1 MVLTNPHEGVERM
14 DLHQNA
20 RLSFRSRE
28 TLADQIMTEKVTS
41 KDRRQ
46 VGPPLSHPWG
56 CPACGTVLRGPP

>member
-46 VGPPLSHPWG
+46 VGPPLSHP
-56 CPACGTVLRGPP
+56 

>member
-1 MVLTNPHEGVERM
+1 M

-20 RLSFRSRE
+20 RPSFRSRE
-28 TLADQIMTEKVTS
+28 TLADQIMIEKVTS